1 MTKVLERIMNFLI
14 KNGMNKIKKLL
25 LLLLLCV
32 CTAMNAQTLVDTV
45 PHNKNVVLEEFTGIH
60 CTYCPDGHVMA
71 QSIYGAYPQ
80 RVSLIN
86 VHTGGYANPSVGEP
100 DFRTVF
106 GSSLGS
112 QSSLSGYPA
121 GTINRHLFFN
131 LSQNGGTA
139 MSRGDWKLATII
151 TLNEL
156 SPVNIGSIAQYDTIT
171 NELHI
176 DVEIYYTDTQ
186 SVFLNYLNIAITQ
199 DSILGPQTGAQQF
212 NSAAIVPGPW
222 SPTYSHQHML
232 RHLVTG
238 QWGAVLDP
246 ITPGTFISRRYT
258 WQVPLDINDITVLVE
273 HLRVVSFITESSQEI
288 ITGTETSVTI
298 LPQPVSSVH
307 EIIPTRN
314 DDIIYDIFGR
324 SIRQTKKG
332 TIYIKNNKKFI
343 EF

>member
-1 MTKVLERIMNFLI
+1 MKKILLILLSFLYI
-14 KNGMNKIKKLL
+14 NL
-25 LLLLLCV
+25 
-32 CTAMNAQTLVDTV
+32 NAQTLVDTSL
-45 PHNKNVVLEEFTGIH
+45 HKKNIVLEEFTGIH
-60 CTYCPDGHVMA
+60 CTFCPDGHVVA
-71 QSIYGAYPQ
+71 QSIYNAYPQ

-106 GSSLGS
+106 GSSLSS
-112 QSSLSGYPA
+112 QSNLSGYPA
-121 GTINRHLFFN
+121 GTVNRHLFFN

-139 MSRGDWKLATII
+139 MSRSDWQLATII
-151 TLNEL
+151 TLGEL
-156 SPVNIGSIAQYDTIT
+156 SPVNIGSIAQYDTI
-171 NELHI
+171 NNLLII

-199 DSILGPQTGAQQF
+199 DSVLGPQTGAQQF

-222 SPTYSHQHML
+222 QPTYSHQHML

-238 QWGAVLDP
+238 QWGAVIDP
-246 ITPGTFISRRYT
+246 ITPGALISRRYT
-258 WQVPLDINDITVLVE
+258 WQVPPDINDLPVIIKDLI
-273 HLRVVSFITESSQEI
+273 VVSFITESSQEI

>member
-1 MTKVLERIMNFLI
+1 M
-14 KNGMNKIKKLL
+14 KKLL
-25 LLLLLCV
+25 LILLSFLCI
-32 CTAMNAQTLVDTV
+32 NSYAQTLVDTLL
-45 PHNKNVVLEEFTGIH
+45 HNKNVVLEEFTGIH
-60 CTYCPDGHVMA
+60 CMFCPDGHVVA
-71 QSIYGAYPQ
+71 QSIYNAYPQ

-121 GTINRHLFFN
+121 GTINRHVFFN

-139 MSRGDWKLATII
+139 MSRSEWQLATII

-171 NELHI
+171 SELHI

-186 SVFLNYLNIAITQ
+186 SVSLNYLNIAITQ
-199 DSILGPQTGAQQF
+199 DSVIGPQTGAQQF

-222 SPTYSHQHML
+222 QPTYSHQHML

-246 ITPGTFISRRYT
+246 ITPGTLISRRYT
-258 WQVPLDINDITVLVE
+258 WQVPGDINDIPIIIKDLN
-273 HLRVVSFITESSQEI
+273 VVCFITEQAQEV
-288 ITGTETSVTI
+288 ITGIETPVTI
-298 LPQPVSSVH
+298 LSQPVSSVY

-314 DDIIYDIFGR
+314 DGIIYDIFGR
-324 SIRQTKKG
+324 TVKQTKKN

-343 EF
+343 KF

>member
-1 MTKVLERIMNFLI
+1 MKKILLILLSFLYI
-14 KNGMNKIKKLL
+14 NL
-25 LLLLLCV
+25 
-32 CTAMNAQTLVDTV
+32 NAQTLVDTLS
-45 PHNKNVVLEEFTGIH
+45 HNKNIVLEEFTGIH
-60 CTYCPDGHVMA
+60 CVFCPDGHVVA
-71 QSIYGAYPQ
+71 QSVYSAYPQ

-106 GSSLGS
+106 GSSLSS
-112 QSSLSGYPA
+112 QSNLSGYPA
-121 GTINRHLFFN
+121 GTVNRHLFFN

-139 MSRGDWKLATII
+139 MSRSEWQLATII

-156 SPVNIGSIAQYDTIT
+156 SPVNIGSIAQYDTVT
-171 NELHI
+171 NELYI

-199 DSILGPQTGAQQF
+199 DSVLGPQTGAQQF

-222 SPTYSHQHML
+222 QPTYSHQHML

-238 QWGAVLDP
+238 QWGAVIDP
-246 ITPGTFISRRYT
+246 ITPGALISRRYT
-258 WQVPLDINDITVLVE
+258 WQVPPDINDLPVIIKDLI
-273 HLRVVSFITESSQEI
+273 VVSFITESSQEI

>member
-1 MTKVLERIMNFLI
+1 M
-14 KNGMNKIKKLL
+14 KKLL
-25 LLLLLCV
+25 ILLSFLYINL
-32 CTAMNAQTLVDTV
+32 NAQTLVDTSL
-45 PHNKNVVLEEFTGIH
+45 HNKNIVLEEFTGIH
-60 CTYCPDGHVMA
+60 CTFCPDGHVVA
-71 QSIYGAYPQ
+71 QSIYNAYPQ

-106 GSSLGS
+106 GSSLSS
-112 QSSLSGYPA
+112 QSNLSGYPA
-121 GTINRHLFFN
+121 GTVNRHLFFN

-139 MSRGDWKLATII
+139 MSRSDWQLATII
-151 TLNEL
+151 TLGEL
-156 SPVNIGSIAQYDTIT
+156 SPVNIGSIAQYDTI
-171 NELHI
+171 NNLLII

-199 DSILGPQTGAQQF
+199 DSVLGPQTGAQQF

-222 SPTYSHQHML
+222 QPTYSHQHML

-238 QWGAVLDP
+238 QWGAVIDP
-246 ITPGTFISRRYT
+246 ITPGALISRRYT
-258 WQVPLDINDITVLVE
+258 WQVPPDINDLPVIIKDLII
-273 HLRVVSFITESSQEI
+273 VSFITESSQEI

>member
-1 MTKVLERIMNFLI
+1 MF
-14 KNGMNKIKKLL
+14 KIKKILL
-25 LLLLLCV
+25 LLALCL
-32 CTAMNAQTLVDTV
+32 CTLTNAQTLVDTL
-45 PHNKNVVLEEFTGIH
+45 PHNKNIVLEEFTGIH
-60 CTYCPDGHVMA
+60 CTFCPDGHVVA
-71 QSIYGAYPQ
+71 QSIYNAYLQ

-106 GSSLGS
+106 GSSLSS
-112 QSSLSGYPA
+112 QSNLSGYPA

-131 LSQNGGTA
+131 LAQNGGTA
-139 MSRGDWKLATII
+139 MSRGDWQLATII

-156 SPVNIGSIAQYDTIT
+156 SPVNVGSIAQYDTIT
-171 NELHI
+171 GELHV

-199 DSILGPQTGAQQF
+199 DSVLGPQTGAQQF

-222 SPTYSHQHML
+222 QPTYSHQHML

-238 QWGAVLDP
+238 QWGFVIDP
-246 ITPGTFISRRYT
+246 ITPGTLMSRRYT
-258 WQVPLDINDITVLVE
+258 WQVPPDINDIPILIE

-288 ITGTETSVTI
+288 ITGIETPVTI
-298 LPQPVSSVH
+298 LPQPVSLVY
-307 EIIPTRN
+307 EIIPNRN
-314 DDIIYDIFGR
+314 DNVIYDIFGR
-324 SIRQTKKG
+324 TVKQTKKN

-343 EF
+343 KF

>member
-1 MTKVLERIMNFLI
+1 MNFLE
-14 KNGMNKIKKLL
+14 KLGMDKIKKLL
-25 LLLLLCV
+25 LVLLLLCLHIV
-32 CTAMNAQTLVDTV
+32 INAQNLVDTLL
-45 PHNKNVVLEEFTGIH
+45 HNKNVILEEFTGIH
-60 CTYCPDGHVMA
+60 CTYCPDGHVVA

-139 MSRGDWKLATII
+139 MSRNNWQQATII

-171 NELHI
+171 SELHI

-199 DSILGPQTGAQQF
+199 DSVLGPQTGAQTF

-222 SPTYSHQHML
+222 QPTYSHQHML

-246 ITPGTFISRRYT
+246 ITPGTLISKRYT
-258 WQVPLDINDITVLVE
+258 WQVPLDINDIPILIE

-288 ITGTETSVTI
+288 ITGTETTIVI
-298 LPQPVSSVH
+298 LPQPVSSIY

-314 DDIIYDIFGR
+314 DDIIYDVFGR
-324 SIRQTKKG
+324 VVNQTKKG
-332 TIYIKNNKKFI
+332 VVYIKNNKKFI
-343 EF
+343 KF